1 MIRRGS
7 ETRIARLCK
16 LFGKSRQAYYS
27 KRTYEEIRG
36 MEEAVVLDLV
46 RAIRKDLPKTGV
58 PKLHRM
64 LAPDLAEHGIR
75 MGRDRL
81 NKLLRSHGLMVRIR
95 TRKVRTTW
103 SSHRFRKWS
112 NLAEEL
118 VPDRPEQLWV
128 SDITYIRL
136 RDGFAYLSLVTDA
149 YSRKLMGFH
158 LSQTLEARGPIAALR
173 MALQNRRYPGQP
185 LIHHSDRGIQYCCDQ
200 YVQMLQNED
209 IAISMTQS
217 GNPTDNPIAERMNGI
232 FKRELG
238 LNRRF
243 KSYREVLPVILKAV
257 YLYNERRLHSSVDF
271 LTPAEAHRRTG
282 PLKRHWKKA
291 RRKDE
296 IIYT

>member
-1 MIRRGS
+1 
-7 ETRIARLCK
+7 
-16 LFGKSRQAYYS
+16 
-27 KRTYEEIRG
+27 
-36 MEEAVVLDLV
+36 
-46 RAIRKDLPKTGV
+46 
-58 PKLHRM
+58 
-64 LAPDLAEHGIR
+64 
-75 MGRDRL
+75 
-81 NKLLRSHGLMVRIR
+81 
-95 TRKVRTTW
+95 
-103 SSHRFRKWS
+103 
-112 NLAEEL
+112 
-118 VPDRPEQLWV
+118 
-128 SDITYIRL
+128 
-136 RDGFAYLSLVTDA
+136 
-149 YSRKLMGFH
+149 
-158 LSQTLEARGPIAALR
+158 
-173 MALQNRRYPGQP
+173 
-185 LIHHSDRGIQYCCDQ
+185 
-200 YVQMLQNED
+200 MLQNED